1 MLVEEGSSYD
11 FIDVGM
17 TCVKGTKEDLAVT
30 LGYIYVLRSVT
41 NVTTSGAAAKDSR
54 FTIWLR
60 GDVWFR
66 EIKNGKRIENF
77 VPQFRIDVL

>member
-1 MLVEEGSSYD
+1 MLVEEGTSYD

-30 LGYIYVLRSVT
+30 LGHIYVLRSLT
-41 NVTTSGAAAKDSR
+41 NVTTSRATVKDFR
-54 FTIWLR
+54 FTIRLR

-66 EIKNGKRIENF
+66 EIKNGKRIEIF
-77 VPQFRIDVL
+77 VPEFPIDVV